1 MSIIRE
7 SLIYMVCC
15 AIWDDIRESRTFAVL
30 RRIGTWIV
38 QKITGSMLFAWV
50 TGQNDEQPQKSR
62 LFQRLHM
69 FVWRLFHALRLD
81 KLMGGSIF
89 MKPLL
94 WCALAMILAPIVPT
108 IVVLALVLASFL
120 SLLCSFGNTK
130 QLELAYS
137 PVNKW
142 MYLYAVIYLLA
153 IVTSTSVSGSLYVGA
168 LTVFFLLFYT
178 VLTTVIRK
186 WSQLYRLLVGMLG
199 AGVVVSLYGFWQYT
213 HPTEYAAAWVDSD
226 MFSSITARVY
236 STLANPNV
244 LGLYLLLIIPICAAL
259 MLSAPGKLKKI
270 LYAVMGILLVGC
282 LMLTYSRGCYLA
294 LLFEI
299 AVFLVLLDYRFLF
312 VGIIALA
319 LCPFYLPDTI
329 IDRFS
334 SIGDLGDSS
343 TAYRVNIW
351 IGTIRMLKDYWLCG
365 IGPGEQAFNVVYP
378 SYGLSA
384 IVAPHAH
391 NLFLQIT
398 CDAGIV
404 GLSVFVLLIISFLRT
419 CCTAMKKER
428 HNDARLFQ
436 IAAVSGCLGFLLE
449 GMTDYAFY
457 NYRVMFLFWGFLG
470 LGVLFTKADKL
481 KAADLDGQHL
491 WHEIPEGQQK
501 RVRVLNIISDTNIG
515 GAGRCLINFL
525 KYYDRTRYDVG
536 IVLPKGSAL
545 AEECRKLDTYV
556 VEADI
561 EGDRSLDPRAVP
573 VLRAMT
579 AAADP
584 DIVHTHGSMS
594 GRIAARGSNA
604 KLIYTRHSA
613 FPIPDNMKHGIR
625 HEVNRLVNA
634 LYADRIIAVSK
645 ANEENLTDTGV
656 RPDMIDTM
664 MNGVEPIVRASAAEQ
679 KRWRERLGLSDR
691 DFVIGIL
698 ARIEEYKGHMLLL
711 EAADILKREGY
722 PLKVLIAG
730 NGSFEDTIREKIH
743 ELGLEDTVYLLGFT
757 KQVSEFLSI
766 LDLQV
771 NCSFGTEASSLAMLE
786 GFSIGVPAVVSNYGG
801 NPWQVFDGQNGLLF
815 ENKNSNDLARC
826 LRQLMNDRTLL
837 SSMSENAQKIYEE
850 RFTGQIYAR
859 NVESVYARVLEK

>member
-1 MSIIRE
+1 MSIIKE
-7 SLIYMVCC
+7 SLIYMIFCIV
-15 AIWDDIRESRTFAVL
+15 WKDIRESKTFAVL
-30 RRIGTWIV
+30 SRIGRWIV
-38 QKITGSMLFAWV
+38 REITGSLLFAWA
-50 TGQNDEQPQKSR
+50 TGQDNEQPQKSR
-62 LFQRLHM
+62 LFRKLHM
-69 FVWRLFHALRLD
+69 LVWKLFHALRLD
-81 KLMGGSIF
+81 RLMHGSIF
-89 MKPLL
+89 MNTLL
-94 WCALAMILAPIVPT
+94 WCALAMILAPLVPT
-108 IVVLALVLASFL
+108 IVLLALVLASFL
-120 SLLCSFGNTK
+120 SLLCTFGNSK
-130 QLELAYS
+130 QQELAYS

-142 MYLYAVIYLLA
+142 MYLYAVVYLLA
-153 IVTSTSVSGSLYVGA
+153 VVTSVSVSGSLYVGA

-186 WSQLYRLLVGMLG
+186 WSQLHMLLVGMLG
-199 AGVVVSLYGFWQYT
+199 AGVLVALYGFWQYV

-244 LGLYLLLIIPICAAL
+244 LGIYLLLVIPICAAL

-270 LYAVMGILLVGC
+270 LYAVAGVLLIGC

-299 AVFLVLLDYRFLF
+299 AIFLVLLDYRFLF
-312 VGIIALA
+312 LGIVALL
-319 LCPFYLPDTI
+319 LCPLYLPDTI

-334 SIGDLGDSS
+334 SIGNLGDSS

-351 IGTIRMLKDYWLCG
+351 IGTLRMLKDYWLCG
-365 IGPGEQAFNVVYP
+365 IGPGEGAFNVIYP

-384 IVAPHAH
+384 IEAPHAH

-404 GLSVFVLLIISFLRT
+404 GLAVFVLLIISFLRT

-428 HNDARLFQ
+428 HRDAKLFQ

-470 LGVLFTKADKL
+470 LGVLFAKADKL
-481 KAADLDGQHL
+481 KEADLGGERL
-491 WHEIPEGQQK
+491 WHEMPEG
-501 RVRVLNIISDTNIG
+501 RRPRLRVLNIISDTNIG

-525 KYYDRTRYDVG
+525 KYYDRARYDVG
-536 IVLPKGSAL
+536 IILPKGSEL
-545 AEECRKLDTYV
+545 AEECRKLDAYV
-556 VEADI
+556 IEADI
-561 EGDRSLDPRAVP
+561 EGDRSLDPRAIP
-573 VLRAMT
+573 VLRAMV
-579 AAADP
+579 AAAEP

-594 GRIAARGSNA
+594 GRIAARGSHA

-613 FPIPDNMKHGIR
+613 FPIPDNMKHGAR
-625 HEVNRLVNA
+625 HQVNRLINE

-645 ANEENLTDTGV
+645 ANEENLIDTGV
-656 RPDMIDTM
+656 RPEQIDTM
-664 MNGVEPIVRASAAEQ
+664 MNGVEPVTRASAAEQ
-679 KRWRERLGLSDR
+679 QRWRERLGLSEQ

-698 ARIEEYKGHMLLL
+698 ARLEEYKGHLLL
-711 EAADILKREGY
+711 VEAAGQLKKEGY
-722 PLKVLIAG
+722 PIKVLIAG
-730 NGSFEDTIREKIH
+730 NGSFEATIRAKIQ
-743 ELGLEDTVYLLGFT
+743 ELGLEDTVLLLGFT
-757 KQVSEFLSI
+757 RQVSEFLSI

-801 NPWQVFDGQNGLLF
+801 NPWQVFGGQNGLLF
-815 ENKNSNDLARC
+815 ESKNSADLARC
-826 LRQLMNDRTLL
+826 LRRLMDDRDLL
-837 SSMSENAQKIYEE
+837 RAMSKRAQEIYEE
-850 RFTGQIYAR
+850 RFTGQIFAR
-859 NVESVYARVLEK
+859 NIEAVYERVLEK